1 MEYLV
6 FRDLMKFNGII
17 EAEDRFILQRQL
29 DNHIKVKS
37 KKLVETFTDIYEE
50 FQSVINNDIKICKK
64 TTQKL
69 SKEEAKERWNKTLGK
84 LK

>member
-1 MEYLV
+1 MEYLI
-6 FRDLMKFNGII
+6 FRELLKYNGVI

-50 FQSVINNDIKICKK
+50 FQSVINPAIKICKK
-64 TTQKL
+64 TTQKI
-69 SKEEAKERWNKTLGK
+69 SVKEAKERWNKTLGK
-84 LK
+84 LI